1 MRVLSRLRARVRAL
15 VHRDV
20 VAGEIREELEFHVR
34 MRTEEYEHGGEAHD
48 AAARHARE
56 RLGNMAVIQD
66 RGYDVRGGGTVETIL
81 QDVRYAG
88 RLLWKRP
95 GFSLVAV
102 LTLALGVGLSTAL
115 FSVIDAAM
123 LHPLPYPHPEQLV
136 EVLVEVPQ
144 RNGRI
149 SENDPSF
156 DDAQAMAASKG
167 VFSQLAVW
175 RGIFR
180 PPIADGTS
188 PERLEGYEISQDYL
202 AMYGVAPAIGR
213 GICEADTRVGA
224 PPVILLGYNYWQSR
238 FGGKIDVLGET
249 LRFNDGQATIV
260 GVLPATFHR
269 GTPIWRPLETPPYP
283 SLRGN
288 GTSTYGRLRPGMS
301 VDQAQRALTE
311 VLAHVPGARPGL
323 RVTLHSLAANA
334 SAGAQT
340 TVGILAGAVGL
351 ILLIACVNVA
361 GLLLASGATR
371 LPELAIRASIGAGRM
386 RLVRQLLTESLVL
399 SLLGGLVGIV
409 LSWWSLDALV
419 ANIPITMSSEAPAT
433 INVRV
438 LVFSVALSLVTSVLF
453 GLAPAIRLSRGGVAR
468 GLARGERRTGTPLST
483 RGGQVL
489 IAAEVALAVI
499 LLTGAG
505 LMIRSF
511 ERALAVDLGFKPDAI
526 VTMEAVPVDTSAAS
540 LGQYYPMLLARVRGL
555 PGVAAAGAIDDLPL
569 MGNSTHTT
577 ATADNSVSA
586 GIQVRQMLPDYFEA
600 MGLPL
605 RQGRWPTEADRT
617 SGRPVMVINREAAKQ
632 LFADASPLG
641 HTVKILKR
649 AAEVIGV
656 IDDIRFNG
664 PLRPSA
670 AEAYQ
675 VFNPIED
682 ERPRA
687 LVVVVRPSH
696 DARGLPGQLRQAAQN
711 VGPRVLV
718 ERVRNGEA
726 WLDDSLVTPKRR
738 TVLLGL
744 LGGLGL
750 LLAVVGVFGMT
761 AYAVARRTREIGLRM
776 AFGAEPGDVVWTMVK
791 DATFPVGL
799 GIVGGLGGA
808 ALATRTISS
817 FLFRTTPTDAST
829 FAGVAVT
836 LGVAACLAAW
846 IPARR
851 AAHVDPVKALRA
863 D

>member
-1 MRVLSRLRARVRAL
+1 MRFLSLFRARLHAL
-15 VHRDV
+15 LHRDG

-34 MRTEEYEHGGEAHD
+34 MRTEEYEHGGEARD
-48 AAARHARE
+48 AAERRARA
-56 RLGNMAVIQD
+56 RLGNLAVIQD
-66 RGYDVRGGGTVETIL
+66 RGYDVRGGGVMETVL
-81 QDVRYAG
+81 QDVRYAV

-95 GFSLVAV
+95 GFSLVAI
-102 LTLALGVGLSTAL
+102 LTLALGVGLSTTL
-115 FSVIDAAM
+115 FSMIDAAM

-136 EVLVEVPQ
+136 EVRVEVPQ
-144 RNGRI
+144 RNGQI

-156 DDAQAMAASKG
+156 DDARAMSALRG

-180 PPIADGTS
+180 PPIADGTN
-188 PERLEGYEISQDYL
+188 PERLDGYEISEDYL
-202 AMYGVAPAIGR
+202 AMYGAAPIIGR
-213 GICEADTRVGA
+213 GISEADTRVGA
-224 PPVILLGYNYWQSR
+224 PPVLLLGYNYWQSR
-238 FGGKIDVLGET
+238 FAGQPGVLGQT
-249 LRFNDGQATIV
+249 MRFNDGQASII
-260 GVLPATFHR
+260 GVLPASFHR
-269 GTPIWRPLETPPYP
+269 GTPIWRPLQPPTYP

-288 GTSTYGRLRPGMS
+288 GTSTYGRLRPGLS
-301 VDQAQRALTE
+301 VDQAQRALTG
-311 VLAHVPGARPGL
+311 VLAQVPGARTGL
-323 RVTLHSLAANA
+323 RVTLHSLMANA

-340 TVGILAGAVGL
+340 TVSILAGAVGV

-361 GLLLASGATR
+361 GLLLAHGATR
-371 LPELAIRASIGAGRM
+371 LPELAIRASIGAGRL

-409 LSWWSLDALV
+409 VSWWSLDALV
-419 ANIPITMSSEAPAT
+419 ANIPITMSSEAPAS

-438 LVFSVALSLVTSVLF
+438 LACGVALSVVTSVLF

-468 GLARGERRTGTPLST
+468 GLARGARRTAAPLSK
-483 RGGQVL
+483 RGGQAL

-499 LLTGAG
+499 LLAGAG

-511 ERALAVDLGFKPDAI
+511 ERVLAVDLGFKPDTI
-526 VTMEAVPVDTSAAS
+526 LTMEAVPIDTSAAS
-540 LGQYYPMLLARVRGL
+540 LGQYYPTLLERVRTL
-555 PGVAAAGAIDDLPL
+555 PGVAAAGAINDLPL

-586 GIQVRQMLPDYFEA
+586 SIQVRQILPGYFEA

-605 RQGRWPTEADRT
+605 RQGRWPAEADRT
-617 SGRPVMVINREAAKQ
+617 SGQPVMVINREAAQQ
-632 LFADASPLG
+632 LFATASPLG
-641 HTVKILKR
+641 HTVEILKKT
-649 AAEVIGV
+649 AEVVGV
-656 IDDIRFNG
+656 IDDVRFNG

-675 VFNPIED
+675 LFNPTSD

-687 LVVVVRPSH
+687 LVVVVRPSR
-696 DARGLPGQLRQAAQN
+696 DARGLLDQLRQAAQA

-726 WLDDSLVTPKRR
+726 WLDDQVVTPKRR

-761 AYAVARRTREIGLRM
+761 AYAVARRTQEIGVRM
-776 AFGAEPGDVVWTMVK
+776 AFGAGSGDVVWAMVK
-791 DATFPVGL
+791 DATLPVGL
-799 GIVGGLGGA
+799 GIVVGLGAA

-817 FLFRTTPTDAST
+817 FLFQTPPTDVST
-829 FAGVAVT
+829 FAGVAAT